1 MSTSALAPAAQD
13 EIATLFV
20 GFELSKATWLI
31 GLYSPQLGKTISR
44 YKVDGGDVDAAL
56 ERITVARLRL
66 EKLGKPVRVVSIYEA
81 GYDGFWLHRR
91 LTAAGIE
98 NRVVDAASIP
108 VERRSRRR
116 KTDRIDL
123 ELLIR
128 MLLALERGE
137 TRICRVIQVPTPAV
151 EDAKRQHRERAVL
164 VKEKTAHT
172 NRIGGILMA
181 LGIRGVNPHRRD
193 FVQRLDGLVT
203 GTGEPLPA
211 HTKQALA
218 REHERITLTE
228 RQIKDIERAQASAI
242 KAAATLQSAQE
253 EEGPT
258 ERGGAQAAAL
268 VRLKGIGQISGVPL
282 CREVFYRHFN
292 NRRELASYFGLPPS
306 PYNSGSMRVDQGISK
321 AGNPRA
327 RRLAIEIAWLWI
339 RHQPNS
345 ALSKWFVQR
354 AGVAKGRI
362 RRIAN
367 RPGSH
372 RLQRSCR
379 SDLQGAR
386 QRLSAARLAQR
397 LDLRDG
403 GSADGVRPFRR
414 LHWGQ
419 SVGWSSLGRAG
430 RPQTSQA
437 GGRAQWV
444 LSDFNPHQH
453 SSNRALHYVNCPAS
467 VDRSKCSQP
476 GCDQSGTLTR
486 C

>member
-1 MSTSALAPAAQD
+1 MNLTETGMSTSALAPAAQD

-137 TRICRVIQVPTPAV
+137 TRICRVIEVPTPAE
-151 EDAKRQHRERAVL
+151 EDAKRQQRERAVL

-172 NRIGGILMA
+172 NRIGGILMT

-203 GTGEPLPA
+203 GTGGPLPA
-211 HTKQALA
+211 PTKQ
-218 REHERITLTE
+218 TLGRATKTKKE
-228 RQIKDIERAQASAI
+228 GRAQ
-242 KAAATLQSAQE
+242 
-253 EEGPT
+253 
-258 ERGGAQAAAL
+258 
-268 VRLKGIGQISGVPL
+268 
-282 CREVFYRHFN
+282 
-292 NRRELASYFGLPPS
+292 RRAKKRRRRRS
-306 PYNSGSMRVDQGISK
+306 
-321 AGNPRA
+321 RA
-327 RRLAIEIAWLWI
+327 RRKKEVQPSAVVPKL
-339 RHQPNS
+339 RH
-345 ALSKWFVQR
+345 
-354 AGVAKGRI
+354 
-362 RRIAN
+362 
-367 RPGSH
+367 
-372 RLQRSCR
+372 
-379 SDLQGAR
+379 
-386 QRLSAARLAQR
+386 
-397 LDLRDG
+397 
-403 GSADGVRPFRR
+403 
-414 LHWGQ
+414 
-419 SVGWSSLGRAG
+419 
-430 RPQTSQA
+430 
-437 GGRAQWV
+437 
-444 LSDFNPHQH
+444 
-453 SSNRALHYVNCPAS
+453 
-467 VDRSKCSQP
+467 
-476 GCDQSGTLTR
+476 
-486 C
+486 

>member
-137 TRICRVIQVPTPAV
+137 TRICRVIQVPTPAE

-181 LGIRGVNPHRRD
+181 LGIRGVNPFRND
-193 FVQRLDGLVT
+193 KPIGFLL
-203 GTGEPLPA
+203 
-211 HTKQALA
+211 
-218 REHERITLTE
+218 
-228 RQIKDIERAQASAI
+228 
-242 KAAATLQSAQE
+242 
-253 EEGPT
+253 EGPS
-258 ERGGAQAAAL
+258 E
-268 VRLKGIGQISGVPL
+268 
-282 CREVFYRHFN
+282 
-292 NRRELASYFGLPPS
+292 ASRQMLH
-306 PYNSGSMRVDQGISK
+306 Q
-321 AGNPRA
+321 RA
-327 RRLAIEIAWLWI
+327 R
-339 RHQPNS
+339 
-345 ALSKWFVQR
+345 V
-354 AGVAKGRI
+354 
-362 RRIAN
+362 
-367 RPGSH
+367 
-372 RLQRSCR
+372 
-379 SDLQGAR
+379 
-386 QRLSAARLAQR
+386 
-397 LDLRDG
+397 
-403 GSADGVRPFRR
+403 
-414 LHWGQ
+414 
-419 SVGWSSLGRAG
+419 
-430 RPQTSQA
+430 
-437 GGRAQWV
+437 
-444 LSDFNPHQH
+444 
-453 SSNRALHYVNCPAS
+453 
-467 VDRSKCSQP
+467 
-476 GCDQSGTLTR
+476 
-486 C
+486 